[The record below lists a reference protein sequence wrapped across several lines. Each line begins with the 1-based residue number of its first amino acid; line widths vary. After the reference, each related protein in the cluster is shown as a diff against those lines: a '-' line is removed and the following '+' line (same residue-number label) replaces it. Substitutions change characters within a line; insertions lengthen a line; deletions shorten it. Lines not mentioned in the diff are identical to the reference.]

1 MREGLLT
8 AENVVEHAKHIK
20 LEIRPELTS
29 FKTTVSVLKQ
39 PEDDNHFILSSA

>member
-20 LEIRPELTS
+20 LEIRPDSHLSKPLT
-29 FKTTVSVLKQ
+29 T
-39 PEDDNHFILSSA
+39 P